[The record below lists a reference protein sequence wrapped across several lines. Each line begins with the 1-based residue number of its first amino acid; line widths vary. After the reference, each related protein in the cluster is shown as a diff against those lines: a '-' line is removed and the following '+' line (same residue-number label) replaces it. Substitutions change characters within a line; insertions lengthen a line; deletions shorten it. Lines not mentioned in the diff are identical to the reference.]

1 MTCVTRV
8 GSAARGGAAATLVL
22 MLAALGAS
30 AGCTMNV
37 DLGGGDSGVARGP
50 LVLFAGPRASCIL
63 SDSGRL
69 QCFGAGG
76 SGQLSIP
83 PAMLHSLCGSEP
95 CDAFPT
101 TFALRNA
108 TSVALS
114 DAFTCVVVDGAVWC
128 AGSNDLGGLGRG
140 TRDTDPHVEPL
151 ESDVTGPVVEL
162 VAGRHH
168 ACARRT
174 NGTVACWGLGNHGAL
189 GVDPGTLSDC
199 GLVTAGEASRVALDV
214 GVTRRCATS
223 PVDVPGIT
231 DATGLRAGPFATCV
245 LRDGGGPVC
254 FGRHVGGSLGVGAA
268 AGEVVATPTALV
280 ITDAVDVALGERH
293 GCAIDAL
300 ARTHCFGVNDLG
312 QLGVGSAAP
321 DTCDA
326 LPCALA
332 PVRVTDLADASVVVA
347 GDEHTCV
354 LLEDGLLRCF
364 GSDAL
369 GQVGNSAGAVDS
381 CDGTPCARTPR
392 DVVQVDGVAQ
402 VVASGD
408 HNLIVASNDTPMAF
422 GGNAFRE
429 CGSTNPDPV
438 IAWPGEVYNI
448 SP

>member
-1 MTCVTRV
+1 VTRV
-8 GSAARGGAAATLVL
+8 ALLA
-22 MLAALGAS
+22 LAALAAG

-37 DLGGGDSGVARGP
+37 DLGGGDGGVARGP

-63 SDSGRL
+63 SESGRL

-76 SGQLSIP
+76 AGQLSVE

-114 DAFTCVVVDGAVWC
+114 DTFTCVVVSGAVWC

-140 TRDTDPHVEPL
+140 TRDTNPHVEPL
-151 ESDVTGPVVEL
+151 ENDVTGPVVEL

-174 NGTVACWGLGNHGAL
+174 NGTVACWGLGNHGTL

-199 GLVTAGEASRVALDV
+199 GLVTAGEAPRLALLE
-214 GVTRRCATS
+214 GVTRRCASS

-231 DATGLRAGPFATCV
+231 NATGLRAGPFGTCV
-245 LRDGGGPVC
+245 LRESGGPVC
-254 FGRHVGGSLGVGAA
+254 FGRSVGGSLGVGETV
-268 AGEVVATPTALV
+268 GEVVSAPSALA

-312 QLGVGSAAP
+312 QLGVGSAAA
-321 DTCDA
+321 DTCGG
-326 LPCALA
+326 LPCALD

-354 LLEDGLLRCF
+354 LLTDGLLRCF

-369 GQVGNSAGAVDS
+369 GQVGNSSGAVDDCS
-381 CDGTPCARTPR
+381 GVPCARTPR
-392 DVVQVDGVAQ
+392 DVVVQAVGVVQVT
-402 VVASGD
+402 ASGD
-408 HNLIVASNDTPMAF
+408 HNLIVTTNGTPMAF
-422 GGNAFRE
+422 GGNEFRE
-429 CGSTNPDPV
+429 CASTNPDPV
-438 IAWPGEVYNI
+438 IPFPGEVYNI

>member
-1 MTCVTRV
+1 MKRATFLALALA
-8 GSAARGGAAATLVL
+8 GFGAA
-22 MLAALGAS
+22 GP
-30 AGCTMNV
+30 GCTMNV
-37 DLGGGDSGVARGP
+37 DLGGGDPDGGVERGP

-63 SDSGRL
+63 SESGRL

-76 SGQLSIP
+76 SGQLSVE
-83 PAMLHSLCGSEP
+83 PAMLHSLCGSER

-108 TSVALS
+108 TSVALA
-114 DAFTCVVVDGAVWC
+114 DAFTCVVVAGEVWC

-151 ESDVTGPVVEL
+151 ENDVTGPVVEL

-168 ACARRT
+168 ACARRS

-199 GLVTAGEASRVALDV
+199 GSVAAGDASRLALDT
-214 GVTRRCATS
+214 GATRRCATS
-223 PVDVPGIT
+223 AVDVPGIT
-231 DATGLRAGPFATCV
+231 DATGLRAGPFGTCV
-245 LRDGGGPVC
+245 LRASGGPVC
-254 FGRHVGGSLGVGAA
+254 FGRSVGGSLGVGETAS
-268 AGEVVATPTALV
+268 EVVSTPTALAV
-280 ITDAVDVALGERH
+280 TDAADVALGERH

-326 LPCALA
+326 APCALD
-332 PVRVTDLADASVVVA
+332 PMRVTDLADASVVVA
-347 GDEHTCV
+347 GDEHSCV
-354 LLEDGLLRCF
+354 LLTDGLLRCF

-381 CDGTPCARTPR
+381 CGGVPCARTPR
-392 DVVQVDGVAQ
+392 DVVQVDGVEQ
-402 VVASGD
+402 VSASGD
-408 HNLIVASNDTPMAF
+408 HTLIVATNGTPMAF
-422 GGNAFRE
+422 GGNEFRE

-438 IAWPGEVYNI
+438 IAFPGEVYNI

>member
-1 MTCVTRV
+1 VRRHAFLLLALSGLV
-8 GSAARGGAAATLVL
+8 AAGS
-22 MLAALGAS
+22 
-30 AGCTMNV
+30 GCTMNV
-37 DLGGGDSGVARGP
+37 DLGGGDPDGGVARGP

-63 SDSGRL
+63 SESGRL

-76 SGQLSIP
+76 AGQLSIA

-114 DAFTCVVVDGAVWC
+114 DTFTCVVVAGAVWC

-151 ESDVTGPVVEL
+151 ENDVTGPVVEL

-189 GVDPGTLSDC
+189 GVDPSTLSDC
-199 GLVTAGEASRVALDV
+199 GMVAASEATRLTLTE

-223 PVDVPGIT
+223 PVDVPGIPN
-231 DATGLRAGPFATCV
+231 ATGLRAGPFGTCV
-245 LRDGGGPVC
+245 LRESGGPVC
-254 FGRHVGGSLGVGAA
+254 FGRSVGGSLGVGET
-268 AGEVVATPTALV
+268 GSEVVSTPTALA

-321 DTCDA
+321 DTCDTQ
-326 LPCALA
+326 PCALD

-354 LLEDGLLRCF
+354 LLTDGLLRCF

-369 GQVGNSAGAVDS
+369 GQVGNSSGAVDDCS
-381 CDGTPCARTPR
+381 GVPCARTPR
-392 DVVQVDGVAQ
+392 DVVQVGGVAQ

-408 HNLIVASNDTPMAF
+408 HNLIVATNGTPMAF
-422 GGNAFRE
+422 GGNTFRE
-429 CGSTNPDPV
+429 CASNNPDPV
-438 IAWPGEVYNI
+438 IAFPGEVYSI